1 MAAVTGPLDVLEGGP
16 EPGRRRSRLLA
27 AVVVLAV
34 LLAGGV
40 LLRNWLAEREL
51 RQAVEL
57 TTTFGVDSSSTSPPG
72 GAVRYFMVVRNA
84 GPRPISVTSVNASS
98 EGLRVRMRESGPYRI
113 DVRGDVEI
121 VLSARVTCAGGV
133 DSTGPLPASLGIRRE
148 DGSTL
153 TRRVELRPASLVLD
167 VAATL
172 CETRPGLRDHE
183 LSGPVVRRG

>member
-1 MAAVTGPLDVLEGGP
+1 MTGPLDVLEGGP
-16 EPGRRRSRLLA
+16 EPRRRRSRLLV

-40 LLRNWLAEREL
+40 RLRTWLADREL

-72 GAVRYFMVVRNA
+72 GAVRYFLVVRNA
-84 GPRPISVTSVNASS
+84 GRSPIWVTSVDASS
-98 EGLRVRMRESGPYRI
+98 QGLRVRMQEAGAYRI
-113 DVRGDVEI
+113 DVSGEVEI
-121 VLSARVTCAGGV
+121 VLSAQVTCAGDV
-133 DSTGPLPASLGIRRE
+133 DTAGPLPASLGIRRA
-148 DGSTL
+148 DGSTV